1 MFKDFK
7 EVKKFNKWM
16 RKIHNMYYSDNDK
29 MLEAFYKIE
38 SFKTNFTL

>member
-1 MFKDFK
+1 MFKDFE

-16 RKIHNMYYSDNDK
+16 KKIHNIYYSDNNK
-29 MLEAFYKIE
+29 MIRAFENIE